1 MEHDLHD
8 GKDFSRAVELFAAG
22 WRTPQP
28 HAWDELLAADVEL
41 YQPLLRAGRGLSLWH
56 MEMTRLL
63 AFIPDLHGEVLSWAG
78 QGDTLFIELE
88 LRGTAGGK
96 PVSLHVVDRL
106 TLADTATVVRRDSF
120 FDPIPLAATLARR
133 PRAWMPWWRSGMG
146 PLLWRRKV
154 LRKAGTP

>member
-1 MEHDLHD
+1 MEHELDER
-8 GKDFSRAVELFAAG
+8 KDFSRAVQLFAAG
-22 WRTPQP
+22 WRTPEP
-28 HAWDELLAADVEL
+28 HAWDDLLASDVEL
-41 YQPLLRAGRGLSLWH
+41 RQPLLRAGRGLSFWH
-56 MEMTRLL
+56 IEMSRLL

-78 QGDTLFIELE
+78 RGDTLFIELE

-120 FDPIPLAATLARR
+120 FDPMPLAATLARR
-133 PRAWMPWWRSGMG
+133 PRAWLPWWRSGMG

-154 LRKAGTP
+154 LRKVGTP